1 VFNVLDFGATGDG
14 VTDDTADINLA
25 IVALNNAGGGQLSFP
40 PGIYRVTASLTPIT
54 VPAIVQGHGTAS
66 VVRTATDGI
75 TVFTLSGSYSGI
87 KDLAITST
95 ITAPTSAIAVLLNA
109 ANNYLDGVQITR
121 FYDAVASNDNA
132 YSWFITR
139 SHIYN
144 SLHAGINLTYAGANA
159 DQGDCTIHATTIEQN
174 LGTTNT
180 AAVLYAAHGGLRIQN
195 CKFLQHD
202 SGVDLV
208 LGNGAET
215 ADLLITGS
223 SMENQAVA
231 CVRLR
236 TAASGGSFR
245 NIIITGNEFSALST
259 GKGLS
264 VTSVAAQ
271 QIQAL
276 LIVGNRFAGASA
288 AGSIGID
295 LEDVGGAIVD
305 ANSIGGFEIGIKIGA
320 DTAVAV
326 VVGRANL
333 YGSEVTYPVQDLRT
347 SSTTSG
353 IDYVDKTYR
362 RALPL
367 ITSTS
372 VYTNVFQVIMND
384 TVFHGAM
391 IELVLD
397 GILQNVGSFSRVVR
411 KLLNYEGSGNVV
423 VTAVED
429 VAGGQTINLQFDV
442 ATTPGSVLIG
452 IEKPAT
458 GTGVN
463 GFATLRC
470 EGSVNRVVRL

>member
-1 VFNVLDFGATGDG
+1 VVLPIVSRDPRQRWLISLHDRGAFRSFIQGLG
-14 VTDDTADINLA
+14 A
-25 IVALNNAGGGQLSFP
+25 IIQ
-40 PGIYRVTASLTPIT
+40 
-54 VPAIVQGHGTAS
+54 
-66 VVRTATDGI
+66 TATDGI
-75 TVFTLSGSYSGI
+75 TVFTLTGSYAGL
-87 KDLAITST
+87 KDLAITSS
-95 ITAPTSAIAVLLNA
+95 ITTPFSAIGVLLNG

-121 FYDAVASNDNA
+121 FYDAVVSNDNA

-144 SLHAGINLTYAGANA
+144 SFHAGINITYGGSNA
-159 DQGDCTIHATTIEQN
+159 DQGDCTLNSTTIEQN
-174 LGTTNT
+174 LGTTGT
-180 AAVLYAAHGGLRIQN
+180 AAVLYAAHGGLRVQN

-208 LGNGAET
+208 LGTGADT

-236 TAASGGSFR
+236 TAGSSGSFR

-276 LIVGNRFAGASA
+276 IVNGNRFTGTSQ
-288 AGSIGID
+288 AGSIGLD
-295 LEDVGGAIVD
+295 FEDVGGAVVD
-305 ANSIGGFEIGIKIGA
+305 ANAIGGFETGIKIGG
-320 DTAVAV
+320 DVAQSI
-326 VVGRANL
+326 VVGRANQ
-333 YGSEVTYPVQDLRT
+333 YGSEVTYPIQDLRT
-347 SSTTSG
+347 SSTVTG

-362 RALPL
+362 RALPV
-367 ITSTS
+367 ITST
-372 VYTNVFQVIMND
+372 VTYTNVFQVIMND
-384 TVFHGAM
+384 TTFHGAM
-391 IELVLD
+391 IELTLD
-397 GILQNVGSFSRVVR
+397 GILQSVGSFSRVVR
-411 KLLNYEGSGNVV
+411 KLLNYEGSGNVT

-429 VAGGQTINLQFDV
+429 VAGGQAVTLQFDV
-442 ATTPGSVLIG
+442 STTPGSVLIG
-452 IEKPAT
+452 LKKPGG
-458 GTGVN
+458 GTAIN